1 MEIDRKLL
9 MRPQTLLNLMKWKS
23 AYLRYTALLELLTTH
38 TRSELYSACFL
49 LSFLLFAEHIH
60 IRILR
65 KRLLTTQTDDYPKQ
79 MQTICYQLRRWNIA
93 SANITHLLIYAMV
106 FRKSFFARSSSPS
119 KRCRHSVSVL
129 RLSKYSTHNKYSDM
143 FCFYLDLFLFI
154 ITCGNNPNCKS
165 LEQIDNCFISRF
177 YCLR

>member
-79 MQTICYQLRRWNIA
+79 MQTICYQLRRWNIVKT
-93 SANITHLLIYAMV
+93 SIIHLLLYAMV
-106 FRKSFFARSSSPS
+106 FRKSFFSLFFAHTSSMS
-119 KRCRHSVSVL
+119 KTCRHSDLVL
-129 RLSKYSTHNKYSDM
+129 RLSKHSTHSKCQRYV
-143 FCFYLDLFLFI
+143 FLIKWILYIFDYI
-154 ITCGNNPNCKS
+154 
-165 LEQIDNCFISRF
+165 FW
-177 YCLR
+177 